1 MTSLCG
7 EEYNFHMETIHFS
20 KVINAPREK
29 VWDIM
34 LGKETYNQW
43 AKAFDPGSQYVG
55 SFDEGSEIQFVG
67 EDSQMGMA
75 SRIKENR
82 KPEFI
87 SIEHIGIVSGGVV
100 DTTSED
106 AKKWSPSFEN
116 YTFKE
121 VEGGTEL
128 SVSIDVMP
136 EYKEMFEQM
145 WPGALELLKELSEK

>member
-1 MTSLCG
+1 
-7 EEYNFHMETIHFS
+7 METIHFTTH
-20 KVINAPREK
+20 INAPREK

-43 AKAFDPGSQYVG
+43 TKAFDPGSQYIG
-55 SFDEGSEIQFVG
+55 SWEEGAAIQFVG

-75 SRIKENR
+75 SKIKENR
-82 KPEFI
+82 KSEFV
-87 SIEHIGIVSGGVV
+87 SIEHIGIVKDGVI
-100 DTTSED
+100 DTTSDD

-121 VEGGTEL
+121 VDGGTEL

-136 EYKEMFEQM
+136 EYKEMFEEM
-145 WPGALELLKELSEK
+145 WPRALILLKELAEK